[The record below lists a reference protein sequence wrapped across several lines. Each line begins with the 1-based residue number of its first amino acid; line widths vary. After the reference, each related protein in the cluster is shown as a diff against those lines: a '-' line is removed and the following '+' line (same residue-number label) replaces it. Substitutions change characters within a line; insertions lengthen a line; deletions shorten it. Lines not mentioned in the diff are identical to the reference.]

1 MLLTHLVD
9 QGVAMSDTR
18 SYKIFQGGYV
28 IPSKDD
34 RPADYVKAKPPV
46 FHCQVYDGKKTVAF
60 YTRKTYAEAKMEGE
74 NSIGR

>member
-1 MLLTHLVD
+1 MH
-9 QGVAMSDTR
+9 DTR

-28 IPSKDD
+28 IPAKDD
-34 RPADYVKAKPPV
+34 KPADSVKAKPPD
-46 FHCQVYDGKKTVAF
+46 FHCQVFSGKKIVAF